1 MCPYDYAAH
10 TGGISSQ
17 AQVRKTQKKELCSS
31 VCMMEVIKSVSL
43 QVFKSGNST
52 FWYSFVFV
60 FIYPFGIPVLF
71 TAMMFY
77 FEVPKIAKVCIV
89 I

>member
-17 AQVRKTQKKELCSS
+17 AQVSKIRNELYSS
-31 VCMMEVIKSVSL
+31 VCIMEVIKSVSV

-60 FIYPFGIPVLF
+60 FIYPLGIPVLF
-71 TAMMFY
+71 MAMMFY

>member
-17 AQVRKTQKKELCSS
+17 AQVSKIRNELYSS
-31 VCMMEVIKSVSL
+31 VCIMEVIKSVSV

>member
-17 AQVRKTQKKELCSS
+17 AQVSKIRNELYSS
-31 VCMMEVIKSVSL
+31 VCIMEVIKSVSV

-60 FIYPFGIPVLF
+60 FIYPLGIPVLF
-71 TAMMFY
+71 MAMMFY
-77 FEVPKIAKVCIV
+77 FEVPKIAKVWIV
-89 I
+89 D

>member
-1 MCPYDYAAH
+1 
-10 TGGISSQ
+10 
-17 AQVRKTQKKELCSS
+17 
-31 VCMMEVIKSVSL
+31 MEVIKSVSV

-89 I
+89 IWTKLFESYLPSWKDSMHMESDFGVEFQIYN